1 MVQDVYVFVFPF
13 FPNFGDLDRSCLGH
27 RGHVR
32 GLEDDASAQRERE
45 KPSVTESV
53 DDVEILCSWMFMVF
67 MVETL
72 GFNTIKNTIETAA
85 ETPGVLCTTFDG
97 RMQLWDIGWS
107 LRSWIEI
114 DYGD

>member
-1 MVQDVYVFVFPF
+1 MFSFFPF
-13 FPNFGDLDRSCLGH
+13 FVQTLVTFIGVVWGIEAMCVDWKTMRRPSENGRSH
-27 RGHVR
+27 
-32 GLEDDASAQRERE
+32 QM
-45 KPSVTESV
+45 PSVTESV
-53 DDVEILCSWMFMVF
+53 DDVEMVCLWIFMVF

-72 GFNTIKNTIETAA
+72 GFSPMKHTIETAA

-107 LRSWIEI
+107 LGSWIEI

>member
-1 MVQDVYVFVFPF
+1 
-13 FPNFGDLDRSCLGH
+13 
-27 RGHVR
+27 
-32 GLEDDASAQRERE
+32 
-45 KPSVTESV
+45 
-53 DDVEILCSWMFMVF
+53 MVF

-114 DYGD
+114 DYGDW